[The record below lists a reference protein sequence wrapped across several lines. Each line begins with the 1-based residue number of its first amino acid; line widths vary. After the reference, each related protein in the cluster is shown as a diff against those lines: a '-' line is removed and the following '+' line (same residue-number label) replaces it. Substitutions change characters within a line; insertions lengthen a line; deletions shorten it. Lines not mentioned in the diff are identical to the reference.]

1 MGYRFG
7 ACPRARTRDM
17 TAVLNKHRMDGIYAA
32 REGNKIRMPNGITI
46 RTMGKSRWE
55 FVRAKLR
62 AQAIARLI
70 CPRR

>member
-7 ACPRARTRDM
+7 AFPRACSHDM
-17 TAVLNKHRMDGIYAA
+17 TAVLYKHRMGGIYAA
-32 REGNKIRMPNGITI
+32 REGKKIRMPNGITI
-46 RTMGKSRWE
+46 RPMWKSRRE
-55 FVRAKLR
+55 SVRTKLR